1 MKIRELKGIL
11 SELKAIAEIV
21 DSETDKASSKPY
33 KQICEHLRQVLRNME
48 PFFNG
53 MYFALEEDEHG
64 IPIFYIYD
72 DVRQREYTMRGTRAE
87 YANLRQFKETAGNEW
102 TNPVHYD
109 CETLSFAII
118 FRLKQ

>member
-1 MKIRELKGIL
+1 MKIKEFKGII

-21 DSETDKASSKPY
+21 NSETDSASSKSY
-33 KQICEHLRQVLRNME
+33 KQIHEHLRQAIRNME
-48 PFFNG
+48 PFFND

-64 IPIFYIYD
+64 IATFYIYD

>member
-1 MKIRELKGIL
+1 MKIEEFKGII

-21 DSETDKASSKPY
+21 NSETDSTSSKSY
-33 KQICEHLRQVLRNME
+33 KQIHEHLCQVLRNME

-53 MYFALEEDEHG
+53 MYYALEEDEHG
-64 IPIFYIYD
+64 IANFYIYD

-87 YANLRQFKETAGNEW
+87 YANFRQFKENARNEW
-102 TNPVHYD
+102 TNPIHYD